1 MFKRPVIRNRS
12 FFIGINKHIDIK
24 EKVMKLP
31 VETKYLP
38 VGILNAFTLTGVSM
52 VWGHM
57 LDLIHPWFIPL
68 TIMVLFT

>member
-1 MFKRPVIRNRS
+1 
-12 FFIGINKHIDIK
+12 
-24 EKVMKLP
+24 MKLP

-57 LDLIHPWFIPL
+57 LDLINPWFIPL
-68 TIMVLFT
+68 TILVLLIGFGSEIKRPDSK

>member
-1 MFKRPVIRNRS
+1 
-12 FFIGINKHIDIK
+12 
-24 EKVMKLP
+24 MKLP

-57 LDLIHPWFIPL
+57 LDLIHPWFLPL
-68 TIMVLFT
+68 TILTVMIGYGSEISKTGSK